1 MKTILIILFV
11 FLDILVCQPKL
22 NEAYVS
28 FNLKVEWLANVKN
41 TVRISSNHYSDF
53 VIDNENNA
61 YLASF
66 ATNAENKDEIYIVK
80 VSEDGNILWEIG
92 DNILGRATAIGI
104 DSLQNIWVVGIFEGT
119 IEFEN
124 TAGEIQSETQ
134 FVGTG
139 GFVANFNSE
148 GKLLKL
154 VTSNGNIYPTNCEVR
169 KGVVV
174 VSGETGQSLQFG
186 FMKLEKIGDNQHFL
200 AGFNLHG
207 DCHWIKSSSTDFSKI
222 SSDNNGNF
230 YLIGTFNGEM
240 NFDNKNIQ
248 SAKNEGFIIKIN
260 ADGNVVFAK
269 KIGESDESQYS
280 ISAVGDFFIS
290 RHGIITLAVT
300 RRYVDPHFIISG
312 QADEIETISIFKLTN
327 SGELE
332 SQNEI
337 ISNTMERSVVTI
349 SQDSN
354 QGVILTC
361 TGKNHY
367 NLKGKDFFGESNR
380 QALVIHLNEHFEV
393 LELLKLESHFDGAFR
408 ASFSKNGNVWLSGH
422 YRGEFVL
429 GDNSIVGEN
438 GHNLFLAKVK
448 T

>member
-1 MKTILIILFV
+1 VKTILIILFV

-66 ATNAENKDEIYIVK
+66 ATNAENKDEIYIAK
-80 VSEDGNILWEIG
+80 VSEDGKILWEMG
-92 DNILGRATAIGI
+92 ENVLGRATAIGI

-134 FVGTG
+134 FAGTG

-186 FMKLEKIGDNQHFL
+186 FKRLEKIGDNQHFL
-200 AGFNLHG
+200 AAFKLNGT
-207 DCHWIKSSSTDFSKI
+207 CHWIKSTSTDFSKI

-230 YLIGTFNGEM
+230 YLIGTFNGEI
-240 NFDNKNIQ
+240 NFDNVNIQ
-248 SAKNEGFIIKIN
+248 SAKNEGFIIKID

-269 KIGESDESQYS
+269 KISESDESNYS

-290 RHGIITLAVT
+290 KDSLINIVVT
-300 RRYVDPHFIISG
+300 KRDVNPHFIISG
-312 QADEIETISIFKLTN
+312 QADEIETIFVFQFTNAGKLV
-327 SGELE
+327 

-337 ISNTMERSVVTI
+337 ISNTVERSVVTI

-393 LELLKLESHFDGAFR
+393 LELLKPKSPFDGAFR

-448 T
+448 I